1 MSIRTV
7 ADRMKKQNE
16 LLESFTESLSQKLN
30 DLTAGDVSPAE
41 YRLKVTEVAEKIK
54 AVTPEPGDLLE
65 EKKEKK
71 FYDDMMLTT
80 LQQIATNTGGG
91 AGSSGGGSGSGGG
104 GGKIAGAFAGAIGS
118 GLGAGMKLFAG
129 LAGLGFGIA
138 GFFTGLS
145 LGDKAQ
151 ALINTDMEA
160 TKKNMIALG
169 EAFAMTPTKGLLAMG
184 VAAAIGAKFGSI
196 KGAMGMTFFGLG
208 LSGFFT
214 GLALGDKGA
223 ALLDIDGAGLATIM
237 GSLASGLNSFSGKS
251 LVALGGLFALS
262 RILGASSAILLPA
275 MGVGLAGFFTAL
287 AGIGDGAAA
296 LGIDGSGLV
305 PMLSNIAE
313 GLGPLSELNGG
324 NLIAVGA
331 GIAALAGGMA
341 LLLGADW
348 ISSIG
353 DWVGSLFGKDDEDDI
368 FARTAKS
375 VSKLNDIDVDPA
387 KLESVGAAA
396 ETFGKLAG
404 ALDTLQNVDMKDIKK
419 RLISLGD
426 VVAFS
431 IPMFDAM
438 ENGGVIGE
446 KYFDGRKEMRFEG
459 ANGEPMGLKDISMES
474 IQKIGLVS
482 QGTSLSSSV
491 GSDSSMGLSPT
502 SSNNMS
508 TLIRENNETKNN
520 APVVIMDNST
530 QNNSSGGGGG
540 GTSIVTGRI
549 SPFDTYDPYN
559 PTRA

>member
-7 ADRMKKQNE
+7 ADRIKKQNE
-16 LLESFTESLSQKLN
+16 LLDEFTEKLDQKLEY
-30 DLTAGDVSPAE
+30 LTAGDVSPEE

-54 AVTPEPGDLLE
+54 AVTPEPGDLSE
-65 EKKEKK
+65 ERKEKK

-91 AGSSGGGSGSGGG
+91 AGSSGGGSSSGGGG
-104 GGKIAGAFAGAIGS
+104 GGKIAGALAG
-118 GLGAGMKLFAG
+118 GLGVGMKLFAG

-184 VAAAIGAKFGSI
+184 VAAAVGAKFGSI

-223 ALLDIDGAGLATIM
+223 SLLNIDGAGLATIM

-262 RILGASSAILLPA
+262 RILGPSSAFLLPA

-331 GIAALAGGMA
+331 GITALAGGMA

-375 VSKLNDIDVDPA
+375 VSKLNDIDVDSA
-387 KLESVGAAA
+387 KLESVAA
-396 ETFGKLAG
+396 K
-404 ALDTLQNVDMKDIKK
+404 
-419 RLISLGD
+419 
-426 VVAFS
+426 
-431 IPMFDAM
+431 
-438 ENGGVIGE
+438 
-446 KYFDGRKEMRFEG
+446 
-459 ANGEPMGLKDISMES
+459 
-474 IQKIGLVS
+474 QKCL
-482 QGTSLSSSV
+482 
-491 GSDSSMGLSPT
+491 
-502 SSNNMS
+502 
-508 TLIRENNETKNN
+508 
-520 APVVIMDNST
+520 
-530 QNNSSGGGGG
+530 
-540 GTSIVTGRI
+540 
-549 SPFDTYDPYN
+549 
-559 PTRA
+559 

>member
-7 ADRMKKQNE
+7 ADRIKKQNE
-16 LLESFTESLSQKLN
+16 LLDEFTEKLDQKLEY
-30 DLTAGDVSPAE
+30 LTAGDVSPEE

-54 AVTPEPGDLLE
+54 AVTPEPGDLSE
-65 EKKEKK
+65 ERKEKK

-91 AGSSGGGSGSGGG
+91 AGSSGGGSSSGGGG
-104 GGKIAGAFAGAIGS
+104 GGKIAGALAG
-118 GLGAGMKLFAG
+118 GLGVGMKLFAG
-129 LAGLGFGIA
+129 LAGLGFGNA

-184 VAAAIGAKFGSI
+184 VAAAVGAKFGSI

-223 ALLDIDGAGLATIM
+223 SLLNIDGAGLATIM

-262 RILGASSAILLPA
+262 RILGPSSAFLLPA

-331 GIAALAGGMA
+331 GITALAGGMA

-375 VSKLNDIDVDPA
+375 VSKLNDIDVDSA

-446 KYFDGRKEMRFEG
+446 KYFDGRKEMRFES
-459 ANGEPMGLKDISMES
+459 AKGEAMGLKDISMES
-474 IQKIGLVS
+474 IQKIGMIS

-491 GSDSSMGLSPT
+491 GSDSSMGVSPT

-559 PTRA
+559 PTRR